1 MGNIETNKQNKVYGR
16 NEKFERNRSHSP
28 INYKSSNSQN
38 KVLVNLSTIKT
49 TNQEIMSTEPNQN
62 QKQFKDLFRE
72 YKTKKILSRNKIS
85 RNMMLNLAL
94 NISSNVIQNSSQ
106 RNIGCNTSNLF
117 LPFPIMNIITSK
129 SSNASNNDDEIVVND
144 YINNFSNRTTENL
157 LMNSSSTLNNYNN
170 INPKPIPEEVF
181 QINKNS
187 NDEYENIIK
196 DIISSYKDDEEKDY
210 TEIKQE
216 RSLTNAANATKYS
229 NPNQLNK
236 TSKTEKTIIK
246 SNKENNKI
254 IKSPISTKNTK
265 DNLSNI
271 ENTFKTMNSQTENS
285 SFQEDSNFSKNNS
298 YNNTSII
305 SENVKSNQI
314 NKFETMTRSPV
325 NSKSNKITIEINTN
339 SKKRS
344 PQHSNNINYNDLFK
358 ENNEKLIPQS
368 TKQSNST
375 NIIINNAS
383 SSKSPNKYIKES
395 NIKVKHPELLVNKP
409 QDQKDKNKTQ
419 KNPLPLATLKIN
431 LSDMLNE
438 SNDLRSYI
446 SERNLL
452 NTSKNSYSEIENKRK
467 ESH

>member
-196 DIISSYKDDEEKDY
+196 DIISF
-210 TEIKQE
+210 TVI
-216 RSLTNAANATKYS
+216 L
-229 NPNQLNK
+229 L
-236 TSKTEKTIIK
+236 
-246 SNKENNKI
+246 
-254 IKSPISTKNTK
+254 
-265 DNLSNI
+265 
-271 ENTFKTMNSQTENS
+271 
-285 SFQEDSNFSKNNS
+285 FSKN
-298 YNNTSII
+298 
-305 SENVKSNQI
+305 
-314 NKFETMTRSPV
+314 
-325 NSKSNKITIEINTN
+325 
-339 SKKRS
+339 
-344 PQHSNNINYNDLFK
+344 
-358 ENNEKLIPQS
+358 
-368 TKQSNST
+368 
-375 NIIINNAS
+375 
-383 SSKSPNKYIKES
+383 
-395 NIKVKHPELLVNKP
+395 
-409 QDQKDKNKTQ
+409 
-419 KNPLPLATLKIN
+419 
-431 LSDMLNE
+431 
-438 SNDLRSYI
+438 
-446 SERNLL
+446 
-452 NTSKNSYSEIENKRK
+452 
-467 ESH
+467 